1 MSDAKTANEKKK
13 HDAREDLRDA
23 AHKIGEGFQEAGGAA
38 RDYAKER
45 AAEAGRRAQ
54 DAYEEGRERVRVA
67 EDRFETY
74 VREHPLKSVAIAA
87 GVGLLLGLFSRR

>member
-1 MSDAKTANEKKK
+1 MSNRKTADEKKQA
-13 HDAREDLRDA
+13 AREDLRDA

-45 AAEAGRRAQ
+45 ATEASRRAQ
-54 DAYEEGRERVRVA
+54 DAYAEGRDRVRAA
-67 EDRFETY
+67 EDRFESY
-74 VREHPLKSVAIAA
+74 VQQHPLKSVAIAA